1 MKKIAKLFLLLATVV
16 LVIFSCKKD
25 DLGFLEGDKDIPLT
39 KVGSET
45 SIYPSLGSYEFPTAT
60 AVITQNN
67 NGLVTYKLNL
77 DIDLSGNP
85 DSAVISDLITFLKN
99 EEVIN
104 VDSDGLIDLGF
115 QLFITSSGYQLMSDD
130 GRPQTIVKYDDPV
143 GTKYYYDNIYT
154 SGKVV
159 GTVTEKTGM
168 DDWPL
173 GFLYIKTSKV
183 EFQYPSDMP
192 FVEKLTIRA
201 NHKFGIVYLEIKF
214 RGVSTPGKIDF
225 YPWFLL

>member
-1 MKKIAKLFLLLATVV
+1 MKKITKLFLLLATVV

>member
-1 MKKIAKLFLLLATVV
+1 MKKIAKLFLLLAGVILVV
-16 LVIFSCKKD
+16 FSCKKD
-25 DLGFLEGDKDIPLT
+25 DLGFLDGDKDIPLT

-45 SIYPSLGSYEFPTAT
+45 SIYPSLGTYEFPTAT

-77 DIDLSGNP
+77 DIDLTGNP

-130 GRPQTIVKYDDPV
+130 GRPKTIVKYDDPV

-201 NHKFGIVYLEIKF
+201 NHRFGIVYLEIKF

>member
-104 VDSDGLIDLGF
+104 VDSDGLIVLGF